1 MKKITAILLS
11 LLLIVSLCGCSGSG
25 SSESTSSD
33 ATPTV
38 SIINV
43 AFCNNDRINPY
54 KCETEYNYYL
64 SALLFDPLVKINEN
78 FEAEFFIAESISLND
93 RVRTVKIKNVS
104 FTDGSPV
111 SADDIVYST
120 ERAKESVKF
129 SEQLS
134 NILSCTRVDDKTVK
148 FVLEDYDINFHNL
161 LTYPIIK
168 KDSGD
173 MVDSS
178 NLEIPPIGCGK
189 YILDKE
195 NGQLKANEAY
205 YKGAAV
211 NKTINLIH
219 TPDDEALV
227 SAINNNKITLWYSHD
242 ADENSI
248 VLNGGSSSSNKN
260 NLIYLGINLT
270 KAPFDIPEFRY
281 ALNLGLNREVITKKV
296 FQNYALAA
304 TGIFNPKWSA
314 VSSLQK
320 NPTETDNNIFVANL
334 KEIGYNEKDN
344 EGFYLSKNGNRLS
357 LNLLYCNESTTKER
371 LSNEIVSQFKSLGIE
386 VVAQGKSYNDYISAL
401 ISKSFDIYIGET
413 RLLSNMNISELVSE
427 NGKINYGSPIFN
439 TEAEKDTNED
449 TDEENQEDAS
459 DDTENLENETEESY
473 NTMSKVLG
481 DYNQGIAEHY
491 DIIETFNIIMPIV
504 PICYENGVISWQK
517 GVTGVNSHFIDDP
530 YHSLSDITVNK

>member
-11 LLLIVSLCGCSGSG
+11 LLLIVSLCGCNSSG

-33 ATPTV
+33 TSPTA

-78 FEAEFFIAESISLND
+78 FEAEFFIAESISLQEK
-93 RVRTVKIKNVS
+93 VRTVKIKNVN

-111 SADDIVYST
+111 TADDIVYST

-134 NILSCTRVDDKTVK
+134 NILSCTRVDDRTVK
-148 FVLEDYDINFHNL
+148 FVLDDYDVNFQNL

-173 MVDSS
+173 NFNSS
-178 NLEIPPIGCGK
+178 KLEIPPIGCGK

-219 TPDDEALV
+219 TPDDEALI

-242 ADENSI
+242 ADKNSI
-248 VLNGGSSSSNKN
+248 VLNGGSISSNKN
-260 NLIYLGINLT
+260 NLVYLGINLT
-270 KAPFDIPEFRY
+270 KAPFNIPEFRY
-281 ALNLGLNREVITKKV
+281 ALNLGLNRETIVTRV
-296 FQNYALAA
+296 FQNYALASN
-304 TGIFNPKWSA
+304 GIFNPKWSA
-314 VSSLQK
+314 VSSIQK
-320 NPTETDNNIFVANL
+320 NPTKGDNNIFVANL
-334 KEIGYNEKDN
+334 KEIGYNGKDN
-344 EGFYLSKNGNRLS
+344 EGFYISKNGKRLS

-386 VVAQGKSYNDYISAL
+386 VIAQGKSYNDYITAL
-401 ISKSFDIYIGET
+401 TSKSFDIYIGET
-413 RLLSNMNISELVSE
+413 RFLNNMDISELVSE
-427 NGKINYGSPIFN
+427 NGKINYGSPLFN
-439 TEAEKDTNED
+439 NEKEEPEDDDSLDKTEDVK
-449 TDEENQEDAS
+449 
-459 DDTENLENETEESY
+459 NETEDLY
-473 NTMSKVLG
+473 NTMSNVLS
-481 DYNQGIAEHY
+481 DYNQAIAEHY
-491 DIIETFNIIMPIV
+491 DVIETFNIIMPII
-504 PICYENGVISWQK
+504 PICYENGIISWQK
-517 GVTGVNSHFIDDP
+517 GVSGVNPYYIDDP
-530 YHSLSDITVNK
+530 YHSLSTITVNK